1 MSFTD
6 GKPWTVTADDLL
18 PGKWG
23 SGKKGNGL
31 RCGLCGEVPKEGD
44 SFRWVYANG
53 YSPANPEAGAPGGNF
68 FVCSGC
74 DEIPDRAPLGNF
86 AVLTKRRD
94 LHAQLN
100 KLHRCFT
107 WSDHCPRPEDYR

>member
-1 MSFTD
+1 VSFTD

-31 RCGLCGEVPKEGD
+31 RCGLCGEAPKEGD
-44 SFRWVYANG
+44 SIRWVYANG
-53 YSPANPEAGAPGGNF
+53 YPADRPELGAPGGNF
-68 FVCSGC
+68 FVC
-74 DEIPDRAPLGNF
+74 APCNPEQDNKAAL
-86 AVLTKRRD
+86 AKRRE